1 MLKLSI
7 PVSIFNAVSASLVS
21 IGHAIVTTEKTHP
34 KLKAILHKQAVTNAG
49 YREMSVE
56 DYLKEKE
63 ERSTKSFMSFIKKF
77 DLTNIIEHDT
87 KVFKVA
93 KTNEALEIS
102 INDEYLI
109 ECIEICTR
117 SSIKMIKPFA
127 DMAVILEED
136 LEYSEAFN
144 SKWFPSEIKD
154 DLVVETEIKQTEET
168 TTDNTL
174 YHGWKLS
181 PAIHSNTEPFYT
193 TEDQESWILI
203 HGLDAVRDSDN
214 KELYVDR
221 IDVRSVMNMKEG
233 TDMQE
238 FAKEVKL
245 PISLIKGI
253 QRYFEYDTVLNH
265 TSTANPKA
273 DS

>member
-7 PVSIFNAVSASLVS
+7 PASIFNAISASVVA

-34 KLKAILHKQAVTNAG
+34 KLKAMLHKQAVTNAG

-63 ERSTKSFMSFIKKF
+63 ERDIKSFMSFVKKF
-77 DLTNIIEHDT
+77 DLTNVIERDT
-87 KVFKVA
+87 KVLKIT
-93 KTNEALEIS
+93 KSDEALEIG
-102 INDEYLI
+102 INDEYLV
-109 ECIEICTR
+109 ECVETFTR
-117 SSIKMIKPFA
+117 TSIKMIKPFA
-127 DMAVILEED
+127 DMTVILDED
-136 LEYSEAFN
+136 LENSSSFN
-144 SKWFPSEIKD
+144 AKWFPEETKD
-154 DLVVETEIKQTEET
+154 ETLVENTEIKQAED

-174 YHGWKLS
+174 YNGWKLS
-181 PAIHSNTEPFYT
+181 PAVHSNTEPFYT